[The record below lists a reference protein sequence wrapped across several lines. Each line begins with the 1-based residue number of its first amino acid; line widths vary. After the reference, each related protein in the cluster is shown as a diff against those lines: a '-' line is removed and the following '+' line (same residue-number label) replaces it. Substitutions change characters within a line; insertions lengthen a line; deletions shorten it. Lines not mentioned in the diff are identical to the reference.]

1 MITVVPPLTDVNITS
16 DPPSPIRPIGARVR
30 LNCSCDIASS
40 LPSEY
45 ADVDI
50 IVRFSLTDVTG
61 GQLVTT
67 APSVSGS
74 VYTSSAVI
82 SSFQWDQS
90 GVYNCRVDVSTRS
103 SFILGTGKSATKRI
117 TVGNKTNIILD

>member
-1 MITVVPPLTDVNITS
+1 M
-16 DPPSPIRPIGARVR
+16 
-30 LNCSCDIASS
+30 
-40 LPSEY
+40 
-45 ADVDI
+45 DI
-50 IVRFSLTDVTG
+50 IVKFTVTDETG

-90 GVYNCRVDVSTRS
+90 GVYNCRVDVSTQS
-103 SFILGTGKSATKRI
+103 SFIVGTGKSASKRI
-117 TVGNKTNIILD
+117 TVGNKTCNVSA